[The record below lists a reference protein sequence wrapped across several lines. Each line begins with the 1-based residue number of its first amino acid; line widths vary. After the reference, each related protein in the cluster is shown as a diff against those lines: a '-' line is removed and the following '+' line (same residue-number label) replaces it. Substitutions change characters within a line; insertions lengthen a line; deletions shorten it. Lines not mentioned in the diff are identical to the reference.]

1 MNNSINTKVLKSRL
15 VASDYEKLFKALNIP
30 IYTKGYKYWTL
41 YTACHNRDPYKGSPK
56 LLFYFDTGMF
66 QCLTQCSCSFD
77 IIALVQ
83 KRLQLLSRPCA
94 FYDAINFI
102 IETTGLE
109 IETVKRIN
117 KPTVCDWQSG
127 LEKFVRF
134 RSTGSALEPFDKA
147 ILDQLNN
154 SLPQQWMEEGIS
166 IDTMLKYQIGYY
178 ERQQATTIPCFNR
191 DGELIGIRCRHWR
204 PDEIEDGKYRP
215 LCLLDG
221 TSYKF
226 PTNQAFYGI
235 NWNWGEIE
243 RTGHVILVEGEK
255 SVLKADTW
263 WGEKNNVVALY
274 GSNLGLQRRNQLIKL
289 GADHVTIAIDSDFHE
304 IGDEGYDKFEK
315 KVLALAKLFKGYA
328 KVDVVYNNIG
338 LIDAYKASPFDFDE
352 ATYSLMWENRE
363 DVE

>member
-1 MNNSINTKVLKSRL
+1 MNNQINTKAIKARL
-15 VASDYEKLFKALNIP
+15 TIDDHKKIMKALDIP
-30 IYTKGYKYWTL
+30 AYTESSSVITYWTGDK
-41 YTACHNRDPYKGSPK
+41 NRDAYKGSPGK
-56 LLFYFDTGMF
+56 LVFYKDTKVYMGY
-66 QCLTQCSCSFD
+66 TAATSYD
-77 IIALVQ
+77 IISLVQ
-83 KRLQLLSRPCA
+83 KRLQLLSRPCS

-109 IETVKRIN
+109 IDTVKRIN
-117 KPTVCDWQSG
+117 KPTVCNWQTG

-134 RSTGSALEPFDKA
+134 RSTGSALEPYEKD
-147 ILDQLNN
+147 ILDQLDN
-154 SLPQQWMEEGIS
+154 SLPQQWLDEGIS
-166 IDTMLKYQIGYY
+166 IDTMIKYQIGYY
-178 ERQQATTIPCFNR
+178 ERSQATTIPCFAQ
-191 DGELIGIRCRHWR
+191 DGSLIGIRCRHWN
-204 PDEIEDGKYRP
+204 PDEIEAGKYRP

-226 PTNQAFYGI
+226 PTNQVFYGI

-263 WGEKNNVVALY
+263 WREKNNVVALY
-274 GSNLGLQRRNQLIKL
+274 GSNLGLQRRNQLIKF
-289 GADHVTIAIDSDFHE
+289 GADHVTIAIDSDFYE

-338 LIDAYKASPFDFDE
+338 LTDAYKASPFDFDE
-352 ATYSLMWENRE
+352 ATYNLMWDNRE